1 MWRSPRCCGVS
12 SITASSC
19 RKWPHR
25 CSSIASG
32 CSDVLPSSMRYRPPK
47 RRCASKR
54 TGQVAEISTKPY
66 LTRAL
71 YEWCA
76 DSGFTPQLLV
86 AVDARTRVPPGYVK
100 DGQIVLNISAG
111 ATRNLTL
118 DNDWIQFSARFGGVS
133 HEIAIPVDRVAAI
146 FARENGQGLHF
157 EPAEAHGPE
166 DQPPPAPEG
175 EPPAPR
181 KGRPSLKIVK

>member
-1 MWRSPRCCGVS
+1 M
-12 SITASSC
+12 
-19 RKWPHR
+19 
-25 CSSIASG
+25 
-32 CSDVLPSSMRYRPPK
+32 
-47 RRCASKR
+47 
-54 TGQVAEISTKPY
+54 AEISTKPY
-66 LTRAL
+66 LIRAL

-86 AVDARTRVPPGYVK
+86 AVDGRTRVPAGFVK

-157 EPAEAHGPE
+157 EPVDAAGSSGPPGQALPPSPGEA
-166 DQPPPAPEG
+166 PAP
-175 EPPAPR
+175 PR
-181 KGRPSLKIVK
+181 GKPSLKVVK